1 MEPINNVLIE
11 EIKELFFAGRQNFK
25 GIKDNAVIF
34 ECGSPTREKGACEK
48 GEGKITKDGKS
59 EGHDT
64 YNWIKSNVGR
74 ILSENNFEDVEISAE
89 EWEKYENSF
98 LEKSNEELQT
108 ILNNKIKS
116 LNNGN
121 KIYFVNNGNIIV
133 EEEDKG
139 TYLLLNIQKDFLK
152 GMMSGNPFVS
162 NLYCSKD
169 LNETNKNLFIALF
182 MFETFKL
189 ITQNKL
195 EFIIDEVP
203 EEVKNYFLK
212 TSVFDNDLELWEQI
226 IADGKKEKEG
236 K

>member
-1 MEPINNVLIE
+1 MELTNNVLID

-34 ECGSPTREKGACEK
+34 ECGSSTCEK

-116 LNNGN
+116 LNNDG
-121 KIYFVNNGNIIV
+121 KVYFVNNGNIIV
-133 EEEDKG
+133 EGEEKG
-139 TYLLLNIQKDFLK
+139 KYLLLNIQEDPFI
-152 GMMSGNPFVS
+152 GMRYGNPFVT
-162 NLYCSKD
+162 NLYCNED
-169 LNETNKNLFIALF
+169 LNEKNDNLFVALF
-182 MFETFKL
+182 MFETFKM

-212 TSVFDNDLELWEQI
+212 TSVFDNDLELWEQM

-236 K
+236 E

>member
-1 MEPINNVLIE
+1 MEPTNNVLID

-34 ECGSPTREKGACEK
+34 ECGSATCDKW
-48 GEGKITKDGKS
+48 EGKITKDGNA

-89 EWEKYENSF
+89 EWEKYKNSF

-116 LNNGN
+116 LNNDG
-121 KIYFVNNGNIIV
+121 KVYFVNNGHIIV
-133 EEEDKG
+133 EGEDKG
-139 TYLLLNIQKDFLK
+139 TYLLLDIQEDFRK
-152 GMMSGNPFVS
+152 VMMPGNPFVT
-162 NLYCSKD
+162 NLYCNEG
-169 LNETNKNLFIALF
+169 LNEKNDNLFVALF
-182 MFETFKL
+182 MFETFKM

-212 TSVFDNDLELWEQI
+212 TSVFDNDLELWEQM

-236 K
+236 E